1 MSDNLLLTL
10 LGTVGIGAL
19 IMSMNKEE
27 EIRENWWGNIQFSA
41 AAEPLQNVK
50 GANGQMTTTAV
61 SANNPATVSS
71 GLSTLSKMNVQQ
83 SMAALSSAKMAAASM
98 GGNDDPNPNNVEME
112 RFTYDRYNNENTYEP
127 YQYDHQYSPS
137 LGSSQVTR
145 NDYVT
150 YPNFEQSVMQPSPS
164 LNLPAQI
171 RYNPPSMN
179 TMGITENFQCN
190 KNNVFQSNGMDH
202 ANVVENF
209 MSMDQ
214 TNPNPGSNYAYG
226 NYNETIKKAAVNSP
240 ITLGSMEAGQGAPP
254 ENVMIYDRY
263 MVVPGKSAGRFNRS
277 NGVVDRIRGDLPI
290 CVDPCQKGWFA
301 SPGNPSQLTVG
312 ALNIIGGNTSQG
324 NAVSNM
330 VTLYGGQVSN
340 LPSSG
345 EGNPQLNLLS
355 KVSPSS
361 GTTSVSAF
369 A

>member
-19 IMSMNKEE
+19 VMSMNKED
-27 EIRENWWGNIQFSA
+27 EIRENWWGNIQLA
-41 AAEPLQNVK
+41 AYDQPMQVVK
-50 GANGQMTTTAV
+50 GADGKTIVTDV
-61 SANNPATVSS
+61 SASNPQSVAA
-71 GLSTLSKMNVQQ
+71 GLSTLASVAVKQ
-83 SMAALSSAKMAAASM
+83 SMASLSSAQSAAAAF
-98 GGNDDPNPNNVEME
+98 GGNDNPNANNVQLTDTNEGF
-112 RFTYDRYNNENTYEP
+112 RYGNRYDNTYEP
-127 YQYDHQYSPS
+127 YQYDARYSPS
-137 LGSSQVTR
+137 LGSSQVTA

-190 KNNVFQSNGMDH
+190 KNNALDH
-202 ANVVENF
+202 ANVVENY
-209 MSMDQ
+209 MSNDQ
-214 TNPNPGSNYAYG
+214 SNPNPGSNYSSG

-330 VTLYGGQVSN
+330 VSLYGGQVSN

-345 EGNPQLNLLS
+345 EANPQLNLLS

>member
-19 IMSMNKEE
+19 VMSMNKEE
-27 EIRENWWGNIQFSA
+27 EIRENWWNGIQFSA
-41 AAEPLQNVK
+41 YAQPEQVIK
-50 GANGQMTTTAV
+50 GPDGKTTVSDV
-61 SANNPATVSS
+61 SAQNPQSIAS
-71 GLSTLSKMNVQQ
+71 GLSTLAKTSVQQ
-83 SMAALSSAKMAAASM
+83 SMAALSQAQMAASSLS
-98 GGNDDPNPNNVEME
+98 GDDANPNPNNIEME
-112 RFTYDRYNNENTYEP
+112 RFTYDRYGNTYEP
-127 YQYDHQYSPS
+127 YQYDRQYSPS
-137 LGSSQVTR
+137 LGSSQVTG

-190 KNNVFQSNGMDH
+190 KNNAFNAMDH

-209 MSMDQ
+209 MAVDQ
-214 TNPNPGSNYAYG
+214 TNPNPGSNYASG

-254 ENVMIYDRY
+254 ENVMIFDRY

-330 VTLYGGQVSN
+330 VSLYGGQVSN

-345 EGNPQLNLLS
+345 QGNPQLNLLS
-355 KVSPSS
+355 EVRPSS
-361 GTTSVSAF
+361 GTTTVSAF